1 VLGESVDPINGVDL
15 GDGRLAGDADVSLGP
30 LSMSSD
36 NAWTNCSNVATG
48 ALVWA
53 TCTSSLE
60 NLSVSLGGI
69 VILTADS
76 MVAQSTSTNDGSMTW
91 SEHTGSQF
99 GGLCIVLT
107 SGAACTPV
115 TSPGTYLIDIEG
127 VGHGTITVQPE
138 DPSAIESGATG
149 SGLTVTML
157 HIDFQT
163 VAGGVIN
170 LDIGQAHTFVSD
182 QAVGTA
188 TPLPTPLPTES
199 PLLSPPPAPTATPI
213 PTAAQLPT
221 TGGPGAGSDS
231 SSGWYIALAGLALA
245 GGIVF
250 TLLGLPRGSLAGN
263 GPGTAA
269 SKPRLYRRKGK
280 RAKP

>member
-1 VLGESVDPINGVDL
+1 LGESVDPINGVDI
-15 GDGRLAGDADVSLGP
+15 GDGRLANDADVDLGP

-48 ALVWA
+48 APVWA

-60 NLSVSLGGI
+60 NLSLSLGGI

-76 MVAQSTSTNDGSMTW
+76 MVAQSTSTNDGSTTW

-99 GGLCIVLT
+99 GGLCIVQTL
-107 SGAACTPV
+107 GAQCTPI
-115 TSPGTYLIDIEG
+115 TSPGTYPIDIEG

-138 DPSAIESGATG
+138 DPSATESGATG

-157 HIDFQT
+157 HIDFQI
-163 VAGGVIN
+163 VAGGAIN

-182 QAVGTA
+182 QAVATA
-188 TPLPTPLPTES
+188 TPSPTFVPTAS
-199 PLLSPPPAPTATPI
+199 PELSPPPAPTATPI
-213 PTAAQLPT
+213 PTVAQLPT
-221 TGGPGAGSDS
+221 TGGPGAWSDS
-231 SSGWYIALAGLALA
+231 SSGWYIALAGLALS

-250 TLLGLPRGSLAGN
+250 TLLGLPRGSFAGN
-263 GPGTAA
+263 APGAPS
-269 SKPRLYRRKGK
+269 SKPKLQRRKAK